1 MVRFVTAS
9 GRAVPAVD
17 AAGMREVDRVAVEEV
32 GLELLQMME
41 NAGRTLAA
49 SARELA
55 GGGRV
60 VVLAGN
66 GGNGGGGLCAARHL
80 ANHGDEVRVVLD
92 RTPDALTGAAA
103 AQRRVLAETAATVD
117 HEGPVD
123 DALAGADA
131 VVDALVGY
139 GLDGV
144 LEGRAAYLVSAANRA
159 GARTL
164 ALDVPSGVDAST
176 GERAGPAVV
185 ADRTVTLALPKTG
198 LADVGDLRLADIGI
212 PPGVYERVGIAY
224 DQPFDGRPTVRLS
237 VLPDEGRG
245 SDGAGGPPTDDAD
258 ADAADDAAGDGNG
271 AREDDGADA

>member
-55 GGGRV
+55 SGGRV
-60 VVLAGN
+60 VVLAGS

-92 RTPDALTGAAA
+92 RAPDALTGAAA
-103 AQRRVLAETAATVD
+103 AQCRVLAATAAAVD

-139 GLDGV
+139 GLEGV

-159 GARTL
+159 DARTL

-176 GERAGPAVV
+176 GERAGPAVA

-198 LADVGDLRLADIGI
+198 LADVGDLRLADVGI
-212 PPGVYERVGIAY
+212 PEEVYERAGVAY
-224 DQPFDGRPTVRLS
+224 DQPFDGRSTVRLS
-237 VLPDEGRG
+237 VRPDDEGDPDDGTGSPARG
-245 SDGAGGPPTDDAD
+245 ERD
-258 ADAADDAAGDGNG
+258 GDGDG
-271 AREDDGADA
+271 GGGRGDREDA